1 MITKRIIPCLDVKE
15 GRVVKGT
22 GFINLKDAGDP
33 VLLAKM
39 YNDQGADELV
49 FLDITAS
56 AEKRKTMVGV
66 VRAVA
71 KEVFIPLTVGGGVET
86 VDDIR
91 VLLQA
96 GADKVSLNTAAVL
109 NPDII
114 SKAAEQFGRQC
125 VVVAIDAKRKGSLW
139 EVIVRGGRER
149 TGKDAIAW
157 AKEAASLGAGELLV
171 TSMDQDGTK
180 AGYDLELTKTIAA
193 SVNIPIIASGGAGTL
208 VSIKDVFLEGNADA
222 ALIASLLH
230 YGTFTTNDVKTY
242 LKKER
247 ISVRL

>member
-1 MITKRIIPCLDVKE
+1 
-15 GRVVKGT
+15 
-22 GFINLKDAGDP
+22 
-33 VLLAKM
+33 
-39 YNDQGADELV
+39 
-49 FLDITAS
+49 
-56 AEKRKTMVGV
+56 MVGV